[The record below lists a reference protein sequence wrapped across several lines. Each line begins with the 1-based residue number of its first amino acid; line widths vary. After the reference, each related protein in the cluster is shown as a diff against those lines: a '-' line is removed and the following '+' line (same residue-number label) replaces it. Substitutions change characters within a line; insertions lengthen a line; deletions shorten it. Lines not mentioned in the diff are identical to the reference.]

1 MNPILVCE
9 NISKNYQSTVA
20 VNNLSISVSKGEI
33 ISILG
38 SSGCGKTTLLRLIA
52 GFVKLDRGE
61 IKLKNIVQLSG
72 RDQHVDFQEQTT
84 TKTDE
89 GTIRPD
95 MLVNLPNGGIIV
107 IDAKSPY
114 KAFLESIEQDDPDR
128 IRWK

>member
-52 GFVKLDRGE
+52 GFEKLDRGE
-61 IKLKNIVQLSG
+61 IKLKNTSVS
-72 RDQHVDFQEQTT
+72 
-84 TKTDE
+84 
-89 GTIRPD
+89 
-95 MLVNLPNGGIIV
+95 
-107 IDAKSPY
+107 
-114 KAFLESIEQDDPDR
+114 SIEKHIPTYERSSEYNLWAKRVQQ
-128 IRWK
+128 I